1 MKIIKQPPNDTF
13 TKRLFFKCCLQVK
26 RPADCIYMWSTAIDK
41 DAYAF
46 TDTDVE
52 SYYRQELFQSINN
65 DLIVIGIKDHLTS
78 GWFNP
83 YTELKPNLVLYLEEF
98 FNFYSNKT
106 FILFT
111 STENLT
117 LDCKNVHIVNWG
129 GDIVNQQRE
138 YKELDPVLDKN
149 FNSKKHFISLNR
161 NNRHHRTILLSF
173 IYGMELANYGHIT
186 CLYKDTLVKNFV
198 DTGIPQSGIGIG
210 GVLLR
215 GFEQFKKTTFAD
227 QDNKDIYPF
236 RDNDNVYNF
245 NRSLRK
251 YYQNS
256 FIEIVSET
264 SFTEPCYLITEKTL
278 NSIYGCNFPI
288 ILCGCGSIQL
298 LRDIGFDVFDDII
311 DHSYDQISDPIGK
324 IYSALDKNRNLLNND
339 ELVKDLWLKNKHR
352 FLKNIDVA
360 RNNMHNF
367 YQNRAEEQWKKLRY
381 LYE

>member
-1 MKIIKQPPNDTF
+1 MGSSGSKCDNCV
-13 TKRLFFKCCLQVK
+13 TK
-26 RPADCIYMWSTAIDK
+26 D
-41 DAYAF
+41 
-46 TDTDVE
+46 E
-52 SYYRQELFQSINN
+52 
-65 DLIVIGIKDHLTS
+65 
-78 GWFNP
+78 
-83 YTELKPNLVLYLEEF
+83 
-98 FNFYSNKT
+98 
-106 FILFT
+106 
-111 STENLT
+111 
-117 LDCKNVHIVNWG
+117 
-129 GDIVNQQRE
+129 
-138 YKELDPVLDKN
+138 
-149 FNSKKHFISLNR
+149 
-161 NNRHHRTILLSF
+161 
-173 IYGMELANYGHIT
+173 
-186 CLYKDTLVKNFV
+186 
-198 DTGIPQSGIGIG
+198 
-210 GVLLR
+210 
-215 GFEQFKKTTFAD
+215 FEQFKKTTFAD
-227 QDNKDIYPF
+227 QDDKDIYPF